1 MKLLIVGLVV
11 LALSVAGVSTYLI
24 KTFSGEENIEG
35 LQQESQTQAK
45 VLVAA
50 RPIRPGEAVTPGSLA
65 WQAWSKDSLN
75 EKFIVA
81 ENDKQAEKRIED
93 FHGGIARNA
102 IQQGEP
108 VLAAK
113 IFKSDK
119 PGVLAGM
126 LKGGMR
132 AVSFQVSP
140 QTAVAGFILPG
151 DKVDILLTHK
161 IKWKKKKKGKRKGGQ
176 SEQEEAPKGRQEVE
190 EATQSSMTETIM
202 RDVKVLAINQAVD
215 LAEGSS
221 MAATTVTLELTPKQA
236 ELLITA
242 RAVGKLSMVLRSL
255 HTPKDANENLTT
267 TLDIEV
273 SPFFSSLSAMRKV
286 QKAVSVKPPQKV
298 VAPQTKKVPT
308 KQTPTKKKTTIK
320 IYRGIKTGG
329 GGAEANEEK

>member
-24 KTFSGEENIEG
+24 KSFSGEENIEG
-35 LQQESQTQAK
+35 LQKEAQTKAK

-50 RPIRPGEAVTPGSLA
+50 RSIRPGEAVTPGSLA

-81 ENDKQAEKRIED
+81 ENDQQAEKRIKD
-93 FHGGIARNA
+93 FHGGIARDA

-108 VLAAK
+108 VLATK

-161 IKWKKKKKGKRKGGQ
+161 IKWEKKKKKEKEKEKKKRGG
-176 SEQEEAPKGRQEVE
+176 GRQQVE
-190 EATQSSMTETIM
+190 EATQTHMTETIM
-202 RDVKVLAINQAVD
+202 RNVTVLAINQAVD
-215 LAEGSS
+215 LAEGNS
-221 MAATTVTLELTPKQA
+221 MQATTATLELTPKQA

-242 RAVGKLSMVLRSL
+242 RAVGKLSLVLRSL
-255 HTPKDANENLTT
+255 HTPEGASEKLTT

-273 SPFFSSLSAMRKV
+273 SPFFSRLNALRRA
-286 QKAVSVKPPQKV
+286 AVVAKPPPQAAPPPTKKPPTVKPPTVK
-298 VAPQTKKVPT
+298 PPTKKP
-308 KQTPTKKKTTIK
+308 PTKKKTTIK
-320 IYRGIKTGG
+320 IYRGTKAGG
-329 GGAEANEEK
+329 GG